1 MEIFGVEFE
10 SWNVVLFSLNWLAI
24 FLLLVIIIVISWIF
38 SAVNNRINRKSITIN
53 EISLGIG
60 DSSVKLTY
68 NKKDQEIAYK
78 LWIELSTRKIGLV
91 FDKEHDVITEVY
103 DSWYE
108 FFKIARELL
117 KDIPASRL
125 PYSNGLIELT
135 EKVLNKGLRPHLTTW
150 QAKYRKWYEKE
161 LANNTEDTPQ
171 ELQRKYPHYDELVD
185 DLIDT
190 NMRMI
195 EYKNLMKGIAF
206 LGKQS

>member
-10 SWNVVLFSLNWLAI
+10 SWNVVLLRLNWLAI
-24 FLLLVIIIVISWIF
+24 ILLFVIVFVISWICCI
-38 SAVNNRINRKSITIN
+38 ANNRINRKSITID
-53 EISLGIG
+53 EINLGIG

-78 LWIELSTRKIGLV
+78 LWVELSTRKIGLM

-103 DSWYE
+103 NSWYE

-125 PYSNGLIELT
+125 PYSDNLIELT

-161 LANNTEDTPQ
+161 LVNNTEDTPQ

-185 DLIDT
+185 DLIKT

-195 EYKNLMKGIAF
+195 EYKNLMKKIAF
-206 LGKQS
+206 PKK

>member
-10 SWNVVLFSLNWLAI
+10 SWNVVLLRLNWFAI
-24 FLLLVIIIVISWIF
+24 ILLLVIIFVVSWIY
-38 SAVNNRINRKSITIN
+38 SVVNNRISRKSITID
-53 EISLGIG
+53 EINLGIG
-60 DSSVKLTY
+60 DISVKLTY

-78 LWIELSTRKIGLV
+78 LWVELSTRKIGLM

-103 DSWYE
+103 NSWYE

-125 PYSNGLIELT
+125 PYSNDLIVLT

-161 LANNTEDTPQ
+161 LLNNTEDTPQ
-171 ELQRKYPHYDELVD
+171 DLQRKYPYYEELVD
-185 DLIDT
+185 DLITT
-190 NMRMI
+190 NKRML
-195 EYKNLMKGIAF
+195 EYKKLMKKIAF
-206 LGKQS
+206 PEK